1 MDYPSI
7 SIVTPCYNHA
17 KFVGKTISSVLS
29 QNYPNLEYLVIND
42 GSTDDSDAIIQ
53 QYKHKL
59 HHYEIWPGYRAGPA
73 PAINKGFS
81 LSSGDIM
88 GWINSDDL
96 LIPNSLFV
104 VAEIFAQFPEVDWIT
119 GVATTIDIEDR
130 YIRSRKYNKNLYDYL
145 IGDWA
150 VIQQESTFW
159 RRSIWDAAGGG
170 LDENL
175 SIAFDSDLWSR
186 FFLHAQH
193 FHVDCPLGAYRKVP
207 SSTSIRK
214 AQDFADV
221 TDKSIGKLR
230 DQVPKKLLRK
240 CLHYR
245 IFKWILRTIGSPRLI
260 NIVGS
265 IFGHASFAYKS
276 ITYMPMHSKWRI
288 YSEW

>member
-29 QNYPNLEYLVIND
+29 QNYPNLEYVVIND
-42 GSTDDSDAIIQ
+42 GSTDDSDSVIR
-53 QYKHKL
+53 QYQHDL
-59 HHYEIWPGYRAGPA
+59 YHYETWPGYRSGPA

-88 GWINSDDL
+88 GWLNSDDL

-104 VAEIFAQFPEVDWIT
+104 IAEIFTQFPEVDWVT

-145 IGDWA
+145 VGDWA

-159 RRSIWDAAGGG
+159 RRSLWDAAGGG
-170 LDENL
+170 LDENVQF
-175 SIAFDSDLWSR
+175 AFDADLWSR

-193 FHVDCPLGAYRKVP
+193 FHVDCPIGAYRKVP
-207 SSTSIRK
+207 TSTSIRK
-214 AQDFADV
+214 SQDYSDA
-221 TDKSIGKLR
+221 TDKSIGNLR
-230 DQVPKKLLRK
+230 ANIPKSILRK

-245 IFKWILRTIGSPRLI
+245 IFKWILRSIGSPRLT
-260 NIVGS
+260 NILGS
-265 IFGHASFAYKS
+265 IFGDANFAYKS

>member
-1 MDYPSI
+1 
-7 SIVTPCYNHA
+7 
-17 KFVGKTISSVLS
+17 
-29 QNYPNLEYLVIND
+29 LEYVVIND
-42 GSTDDSDAIIQ
+42 GSTDDSDAVIQ
-53 QYKHKL
+53 QYKYDL
-59 HHYEIWPGYRAGPA
+59 YHYETWPGYRTGPA

-81 LSSGDIM
+81 LSSGEIM
-88 GWINSDDL
+88 GWLNSDDL

-104 VAEIFAQFPEVDWIT
+104 VAEIFAQFPEVDWLT

-159 RRSIWDAAGGG
+159 RRSLWDAAGGG

-186 FFLHAQH
+186 FLLHAQH

-214 AQDFADV
+214 AQDFSDV
-221 TDKSIGKLR
+221 TDKSIDKLR
-230 DQVPKKLLRK
+230 DKVPKNILMK

-245 IFKWILRTIGSPRLI
+245 IFKWILRTIGSPRLT
-260 NIVGS
+260 NILGS
-265 IFGHASFAYKS
+265 IFGNSSFAYKS

>member
-42 GSTDDSDAIIQ
+42 GSTDDSDSVIQ
-53 QYKHKL
+53 QYKHDL
-59 HHYEIWPGYRAGPA
+59 YNYEIWPGYRTGPA

-81 LSSGDIM
+81 LSSGEIM
-88 GWINSDDL
+88 GWLNSDDL

-104 VAEIFAQFPEVDWIT
+104 IAEIFAQFPEIDWLT
-119 GVATTIDIEDR
+119 GVATTIDTEGR

-159 RRSIWDAAGGG
+159 RRRLWDVAGGG
-170 LDENL
+170 LDENV
-175 SIAFDSDLWSR
+175 SFAFDADLWSR

-207 SSTSIRK
+207 TSTSIRK
-214 AQDFADV
+214 SQEYSDA
-221 TDKSIGKLR
+221 TDKSIDKLR
-230 DQVPKKLLRK
+230 SKTPKNILRK

-260 NIVGS
+260 NILGI
-265 IFGHASFAYKS
+265 IFGNSNFAYKS